1 MTDFVE
7 IKKNYRSE
15 EDPHDVIIMPP
26 NIRTNPIKKGQV
38 GKQVTFG
45 GTVPY
50 MEDDFNRP
58 KYFAQAERE
67 YSQSMMQDKP
77 FSQRAKKTDSFN
89 THKQILEENP
99 AIPHRAPKPKT
110 APLIEHDKAFKPAN
124 PSKRGYNKTIA
135 PFPYYLE
142 DPKKPLTRKMPVEGE
157 EEKAKFKPTHN

>member
-15 EDPHDVIIMPP
+15 ENPHDVIIMPP

-38 GKQVTFG
+38 GLRVTFG

-50 MEDDFNRP
+50 MEDDYNRP

-110 APLIEHDKAFKPAN
+110 APLIEHDKAFRPAN

-135 PFPYYLE
+135 PFPY
-142 DPKKPLTRKMPVEGE
+142 
-157 EEKAKFKPTHN
+157 